1 MAVKAPLTGSM
12 VEFANPPQNMEVI
25 KYTFW
30 SRKLVAISI
39 AGAWPSEI
47 PFFTDQVGVAGATGR
62 DTNLSKPNTLA
73 SNPNKFLGQFL
84 NCTAYNTVA
93 AIAVVASLITDINQV
108 VMQTYLRLELMSKEY
123 LTVPTYHVPAGGGT
137 WQPGLFTGAIGSAT
151 NGVPMH
157 RNCYAV
163 ELPFERETTLTLKM
177 LCTAGAGTYAIV
189 TTNALH
195 VEVAITGLLMRP
207 KQ

>member
-1 MAVKAPLTGSM
+1 MLD
-12 VEFANPPQNMEVI
+12 FANPPAIMEVI

-30 SRKLVAISI
+30 SRKLIAIST
-39 AGAWPSEI
+39 AGNWPSETQ
-47 PFFTDQVGVAGATGR
+47 FFTDQVGVAGATAR

-84 NCTAYNTVA
+84 NCTMYNTVA
-93 AIAVVASLITDINQV
+93 AVAVVPSLITDINQV
-108 VMQTYLRLELMSKEY
+108 IMQTFLRLELMSKEY

-137 WQPGLFTGAIGSAT
+137 WQPGLFTGAIGSAV
-151 NGVPMH
+151 NGIPQH
-157 RNCYAV
+157 SNAYAC
-163 ELPFERETTLTLKM
+163 EIPFERETTLTFKM

-195 VEVAITGLLMRP
+195 VEISITGLLMRP
-207 KQ
+207 RQ